1 MADTASTFTSPD
13 PSVWRAAVELA
24 VRAPSVHN
32 TQPWRWR
39 IGDERLELYADRS
52 RQLEVIDPSGRALLV
67 SCGSALVQAR
77 IALQA
82 AGNTV
87 TVTRGPDNA
96 DPDHLASIEVT
107 GRAEATPETRRLADA
122 AARRRT
128 DRRPFADRPL
138 DIDAAEALRE
148 AAAAEAAMLQ
158 EVRRPGDR
166 TELIVAVGRADELE
180 AADPAY
186 LREMREWTG
195 RSAGSTEGVP
205 ASAVPHVEGR
215 RSDVEIRDFE
225 VNAPGTLDVPD
236 PGHVERAAM
245 FILATEGD
253 GAVDQLRAGEA
264 LGRVLLTATMQGLSA
279 SPYTQPMEAPGTA
292 ALLHRVL
299 GGFGSPQIVLRVG
312 WPGPGDEPPLTPRR
326 PLDDVIDES

>member
-39 IGDERLELYADRS
+39 IRTGRLELHADRS

-77 IALQA
+77 IALEVT
-82 AGNTV
+82 GYTV
-87 TVTRGPDNA
+87 TVTRGPDHA
-96 DPDHLASIEVT
+96 DPDHLATI
-107 GRAEATPETRRLADA
+107 EATGQAEVSPETRRLADA
-122 AARRRT
+122 AVRRRT

-138 DIDAAEALRE
+138 DVDAAETLRE

-158 EVRRPGDR
+158 EIRRPDDR

-180 AADPAY
+180 ATDAAY
-186 LREMREWTG
+186 LAEMREWTG
-195 RSAGSTEGVP
+195 RSADATEGVP
-205 ASAVPHVEGR
+205 ASAVPHMEGR

-225 VNAPGTLDVPD
+225 VNAPGTLDVPHH
-236 PGHVERAAM
+236 GNVERAAM
-245 FILATEGD
+245 FLLATEGD

-264 LGRVLLTATMQGLSA
+264 LGRVLLTATELGLSV
-279 SPYTQPMEAPGTA
+279 SPYTQPMEVPGTA

-326 PLDDVIDES
+326 PLDDVIDQP